1 MAMSRS
7 LGGRSLTSRSP
18 MRSSPDVMVSRPATM
33 RRAVDLPQ
41 PDGPTSTRNSP
52 SSMLRSMSTTAVTP
66 LGYTLVSLS
75 IVTAATGTSLIGAP
89 SALHRAGQQ
98 APDEVALER
107 EEHGERQGDRHERRR
122 GQQMPVLAPAAR
134 QAGQPHRHRR
144 VLAAGP

>member
-1 MAMSRS
+1 MSRS

-18 MRSSPDVMVSRPATM
+18 MRSSPDEMVSRPATM
-33 RRAVDLPQ
+33 RRAVDLPH

-52 SSMLRSMSTTAVTP
+52 SSMLRSMSITAATP
-66 LGYTLVSLS
+66 LGYTLVTFS
-75 IVTAATGTSLIGAP
+75 IVTAATATSSSIGAP

-122 GQQMPVLAPAAR
+122 GQQMPVLAPA
-134 QAGQPHRHRR
+134 
-144 VLAAGP
+144 